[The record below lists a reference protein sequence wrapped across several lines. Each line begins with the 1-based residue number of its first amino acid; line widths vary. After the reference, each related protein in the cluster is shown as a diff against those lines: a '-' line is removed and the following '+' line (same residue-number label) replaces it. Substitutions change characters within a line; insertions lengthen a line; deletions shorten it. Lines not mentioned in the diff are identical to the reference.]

1 MVVTINIG
9 TILAALG
16 AAAGAIGAASV
27 IWLKFVRPVSR
38 PARELFAWLAVFRE
52 DWDGVP
58 DRPGVPGRPGMMV
71 RMSTLEGEF
80 KPNGGDSM
88 RDRINQIERRQ
99 LAHEGAHSVA
109 TQVELGNHGGE
120 RQAA

>member
-1 MVVTINIG
+1 MVVTINIA

-16 AAAGAIGAASV
+16 AAAGGIAAASV

-71 RMSTLEGEF
+71 RMATLESEF
-80 KPNGGDSM
+80 KPNGGDSL
-88 RDRINQIERRQ
+88 RDQVNLIQRRQ
-99 LAHEGAHSVA
+99 AAIESMAMASP
-109 TQVELGNHGGE
+109 NGGE
-120 RQAA
+120 RQAAA